1 MMIKDK
7 LTREQKRHLRKLSA
21 IAYERDLSNAMEN
34 LFSFFNRWKAGEI
47 DAHTLDNEIH
57 KHHNGISRE
66 LYNLY
71 TSNDPIVQV
80 AHALRSGVINMEEV
94 REDCWSLLKVFQ
106 DS

>member
-1 MMIKDK
+1 MIKDK

-21 IAYERDLSNAMEN
+21 IAYERELSNAMEN

-47 DAHTLDNEIH
+47 DVQTLDNQIH
-57 KHHNGISRE
+57 KHHNGISRD

-80 AHALRSGVINMEEV
+80 AHAIRSGVIKMEEV
-94 REDCWSLLKVFQ
+94 REDCWSLLKVLQ